1 MIIIKKIMNDIDT
14 IIKEDKLKNK
24 VNYLADIY
32 EKMIINNEITIK
44 YKVNKKK

>member
-24 VNYLADIY
+24 VNYLADI
-32 EKMIINNEITIK
+32 
-44 YKVNKKK
+44 